1 MDRVLAFILGVPLG
15 FLIMIYRYKLKQITG
30 DVAWAE
36 QYLGSGGT
44 YNLFI
49 LIGLAVTI
57 LSIMYAFGS
66 LQELT
71 AGTVGVFFR

>member
-1 MDRVLAFILGVPLG
+1 MDRILAFIIGVPLG
-15 FLIMIYRYKLKQITG
+15 FLIMIYRDQLKQLTG
-30 DVAWAE
+30 DIAWAE

-44 YNLFI
+44 YNFFI
-49 LIGLAVTI
+49 IIGLVVTV

-71 AGTVGVFFR
+71 AGSIGVFFR

>member
-15 FLIMIYRYKLKQITG
+15 FLIMIYRYKLKQLTG

-66 LQELT
+66 LQDLA
-71 AGTVGVFFR
+71 AGTIGVFFR